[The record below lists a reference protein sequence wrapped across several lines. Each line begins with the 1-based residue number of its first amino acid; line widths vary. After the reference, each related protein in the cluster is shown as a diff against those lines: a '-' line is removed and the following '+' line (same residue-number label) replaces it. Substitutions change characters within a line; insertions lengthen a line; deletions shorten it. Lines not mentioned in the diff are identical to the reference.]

1 MERKSL
7 EFYAIYRDL
16 IDEVKIQ
23 IRKYLRRRKKP
34 ILFETYYELPVSKY
48 IKNGEIENAVC
59 LGIKYENGEIKL
71 ILEEG
76 ECGLQDVLQC
86 EYLDILDRIEDTLDK

>member
-1 MERKSL
+1 MERKSFEL
-7 EFYAIYRDL
+7 DAIYRDL

-34 ILFETYYELPVSKY
+34 ILFETYYELPVYKWTKDS
-48 IKNGEIENAVC
+48 NLENVIC
-59 LGIKYENGEIKL
+59 LGVKYDNGEIKL

-76 ECGLQDVLQC
+76 ECGLQDVLEY
-86 EYLDILDRIEDTLDK
+86 EYLSILDRIEDTLDQ